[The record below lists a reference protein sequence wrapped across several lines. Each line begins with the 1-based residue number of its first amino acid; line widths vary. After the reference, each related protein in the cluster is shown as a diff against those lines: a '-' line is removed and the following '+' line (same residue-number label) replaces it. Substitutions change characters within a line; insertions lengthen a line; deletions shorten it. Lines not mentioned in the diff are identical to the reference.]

1 MDASDTF
8 HHMSDS
14 IFDIARGLSSFDFR
28 GKALCKAPFPNH
40 IDQLEHLVV
49 VDTVVISN
57 PGIDLR
63 LSRLAPFFFVERV
76 ENVSCEPVFVQIC
89 LKSADVRKRRL
100 DPTLL
105 LMASAAR

>member
-1 MDASDTF
+1 
-8 HHMSDS
+8 MSDS

-49 VDTVVISN
+49 VDTVVIGN

-63 LSRLAPFFFVERV
+63 LSRLAPFSFVERV